1 MTISTITTLPA
12 APARTD
18 APATFISKA
27 DAFLAAIVT
36 MQGELNTSIGQMNTD
51 ISGVNTSVTNAATSA
66 SNAAASAAAA
76 ESASNATLWVSGTSY
91 SAGDVVYSPI
101 DYLSYRANTATSGTT
116 DPSLSADWVGLSVL
130 LNMISPTLTG
140 TVTEDIY
147 ALSGTTPTIDP
158 DNGSIQTHTLTGNTT
173 YTDGLS
179 AGEAITIMID
189 DGTAYT
195 VTWPTITWVNNL
207 GTAPTLATTGYTV
220 VVIWKVSTTLYG
232 ALVGD
237 GT

>member
-51 ISGVNTSVTNAATSA
+51 IAGVNTDATNAATSA
-66 SNAAASAAAA
+66 TNAAASAAAA
-76 ESASNATLWVSGTSY
+76 ESASSATLWVSGTSY